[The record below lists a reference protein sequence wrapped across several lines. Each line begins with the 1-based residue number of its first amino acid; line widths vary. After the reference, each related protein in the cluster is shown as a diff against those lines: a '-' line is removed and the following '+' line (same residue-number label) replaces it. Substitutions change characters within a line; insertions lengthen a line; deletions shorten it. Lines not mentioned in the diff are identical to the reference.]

1 MIGFKEKMKVELWSW
16 VSQLSSSFPDQI
28 KADAST
34 CFWVGTS
41 AGIVG
46 EVAQEGI
53 FADTLEGGMAQGTLE
68 VGRAQGTLEVGRAQG
83 TWEGTLLE
91 VAGRAACTAA
101 AAETS
106 FWSLRI

>member
-46 EVAQEGI
+46 EVAQEDI
-53 FADTLEGGMAQGTLE
+53 FAGTLE

-83 TWEGTLLE
+83 TWVGRAQGTWGSTLLE

-101 AAETS
+101 ADKTS

>member
-1 MIGFKEKMKVELWSW
+1 M
-16 VSQLSSSFPDQI
+16 
-28 KADAST
+28 
-34 CFWVGTS
+34 GTS
-41 AGIVG
+41 LGIVG

-53 FADTLEGGMAQGTLE
+53 SAGTAE
-68 VGRAQGTLEVGRAQG
+68 VGKVQDTLEVGRAQG

-91 VAGRAACTAA
+91 VPGRAACTAA

>member
-1 MIGFKEKMKVELWSW
+1 M
-16 VSQLSSSFPDQI
+16 
-28 KADAST
+28 
-34 CFWVGTS
+34 GTS

-53 FADTLEGGMAQGTLE
+53 FADTLEVGMAQGTLE
-68 VGRAQGTLEVGRAQG
+68 VGRAQGTWG
-83 TWEGTLLE
+83 GTLLE

-101 AAETS
+101 ADKTS

>member
-1 MIGFKEKMKVELWSW
+1 M
-16 VSQLSSSFPDQI
+16 
-28 KADAST
+28 
-34 CFWVGTS
+34 GTS

-53 FADTLEGGMAQGTLE
+53 FADTLEVGM
-68 VGRAQGTLEVGRAQG
+68 AQGTLEVGRAQG

-106 FWSLRI
+106 FWSLRIWKKLHDSVHKKEFLKKDMAKIM

>member
-1 MIGFKEKMKVELWSW
+1 M
-16 VSQLSSSFPDQI
+16 
-28 KADAST
+28 
-34 CFWVGTS
+34 GTS
-41 AGIVG
+41 PGIVG

-53 FADTLEGGMAQGTLE
+53 SAGTAE
-68 VGRAQGTLEVGRAQG
+68 VGMAQGTLEVGRAQG

-91 VAGRAACTAA
+91 VPGRAACTAA

>member
-1 MIGFKEKMKVELWSW
+1 M
-16 VSQLSSSFPDQI
+16 
-28 KADAST
+28 
-34 CFWVGTS
+34 GTS
-41 AGIVG
+41 LGIVG
-46 EVAQEGI
+46 EVAQEGTS
-53 FADTLEGGMAQGTLE
+53 AGTE
-68 VGRAQGTLEVGRAQG
+68 EVGRAQG

>member
-1 MIGFKEKMKVELWSW
+1 M
-16 VSQLSSSFPDQI
+16 
-28 KADAST
+28 
-34 CFWVGTS
+34 GTS
-41 AGIVG
+41 LGIVG
-46 EVAQEGI
+46 EVAQEGTS
-53 FADTLEGGMAQGTLE
+53 AGTEE

-83 TWEGTLLE
+83 TWVGRAQGTWGSTLLE

>member
-1 MIGFKEKMKVELWSW
+1 M
-16 VSQLSSSFPDQI
+16 
-28 KADAST
+28 
-34 CFWVGTS
+34 GTS
-41 AGIVG
+41 LGISV

-53 FADTLEGGMAQGTLE
+53 FAGTLEVGRAQGTLE
-68 VGRAQGTLEVGRAQG
+68 VGRAQGTWVGRAQG

>member
-1 MIGFKEKMKVELWSW
+1 M
-16 VSQLSSSFPDQI
+16 
-28 KADAST
+28 
-34 CFWVGTS
+34 GTS
-41 AGIVG
+41 LGIVG

-53 FADTLEGGMAQGTLE
+53 SAGTLE
-68 VGRAQGTLEVGRAQG
+68 VGKAQGTLEVGRAQG

-91 VAGRAACTAA
+91 VPGRAACTAA

>member
-1 MIGFKEKMKVELWSW
+1 M
-16 VSQLSSSFPDQI
+16 
-28 KADAST
+28 
-34 CFWVGTS
+34 GTS

-46 EVAQEGI
+46 EVAQKDI
-53 FADTLEGGMAQGTLE
+53 FAGTLE

-83 TWEGTLLE
+83 TWVGRAQGTWVDRAQDTWRSTLLE

-101 AAETS
+101 ADKTS

>member
-1 MIGFKEKMKVELWSW
+1 M
-16 VSQLSSSFPDQI
+16 
-28 KADAST
+28 
-34 CFWVGTS
+34 GTS

-53 FADTLEGGMAQGTLE
+53 SAGTLEVGKAQGTLE
-68 VGRAQGTLEVGRAQG
+68 VDKAQDTLEVGRAQG

-106 FWSLRI
+106 LWSLRI

>member
-1 MIGFKEKMKVELWSW
+1 M
-16 VSQLSSSFPDQI
+16 
-28 KADAST
+28 
-34 CFWVGTS
+34 GTS

-46 EVAQEGI
+46 EVAQGGI
-53 FADTLEGGMAQGTLE
+53 SAGTLE
-68 VGRAQGTLEVGRAQG
+68 VGKAQGTLEVGRAQG

-91 VAGRAACTAA
+91 VPGRAACTAA

>member
-1 MIGFKEKMKVELWSW
+1 M
-16 VSQLSSSFPDQI
+16 
-28 KADAST
+28 
-34 CFWVGTS
+34 GTS
-41 AGIVG
+41 LGIVG

-53 FADTLEGGMAQGTLE
+53 SAGTAEVGKVQDTLE
-68 VGRAQGTLEVGRAQG
+68 VGKARDTLEVGKAQG

-101 AAETS
+101 ADKTS

>member
-1 MIGFKEKMKVELWSW
+1 M
-16 VSQLSSSFPDQI
+16 
-28 KADAST
+28 
-34 CFWVGTS
+34 GTS
-41 AGIVG
+41 LGISV

-53 FADTLEGGMAQGTLE
+53 FAGTLE

>member
-1 MIGFKEKMKVELWSW
+1 M
-16 VSQLSSSFPDQI
+16 
-28 KADAST
+28 
-34 CFWVGTS
+34 GTS
-41 AGIVG
+41 LGIVG

-53 FADTLEGGMAQGTLE
+53 SAGTLEVGKARDTLE

>member
-1 MIGFKEKMKVELWSW
+1 M
-16 VSQLSSSFPDQI
+16 
-28 KADAST
+28 
-34 CFWVGTS
+34 GTS

-53 FADTLEGGMAQGTLE
+53 FADTLEGGMAQGTLG

-101 AAETS
+101 ADKTS
-106 FWSLRI
+106 FWSLRIWKKLNDSVHMKELLQGEKSELI

>member
-1 MIGFKEKMKVELWSW
+1 M
-16 VSQLSSSFPDQI
+16 
-28 KADAST
+28 
-34 CFWVGTS
+34 GTS

-53 FADTLEGGMAQGTLE
+53 FAGTLG

>member
-1 MIGFKEKMKVELWSW
+1 M
-16 VSQLSSSFPDQI
+16 
-28 KADAST
+28 
-34 CFWVGTS
+34 GTS
-41 AGIVG
+41 LGISV

-53 FADTLEGGMAQGTLE
+53 FAGTLE

-101 AAETS
+101 ADKTS

>member
-1 MIGFKEKMKVELWSW
+1 M
-16 VSQLSSSFPDQI
+16 
-28 KADAST
+28 
-34 CFWVGTS
+34 GTS

-46 EVAQEGI
+46 EVAQEGTS
-53 FADTLEGGMAQGTLE
+53 AGTEE

-83 TWEGTLLE
+83 TWGGTLLE

-101 AAETS
+101 ADKTS

>member
-1 MIGFKEKMKVELWSW
+1 M
-16 VSQLSSSFPDQI
+16 
-28 KADAST
+28 
-34 CFWVGTS
+34 GTS

-46 EVAQEGI
+46 EVAQEGTS
-53 FADTLEGGMAQGTLE
+53 AGTEE

>member
-53 FADTLEGGMAQGTLE
+53 FADTLE
-68 VGRAQGTLEVGRAQG
+68 VGRAQG
-83 TWEGTLLE
+83 TWGGTLLE

-101 AAETS
+101 ADKTS